1 MEKTSRVY
9 SIPLRKEFRKVPRYK
24 RAKKAVFAV
33 KTFLAKHMKS
43 DIAQVKIGKFLNL
56 KLWKNGI
63 KNPPAKVAIH
73 VEKEE
78 DGVIK
83 AELFGRKFDDSVI
96 KVVKAKSENKNDI
109 TNKFKELVTKSQ
121 SDTSK
126 PFSKEKMKETAE
138 TDKVSKE
145 KKDEKTEKKTK
156 SKKNVS
162 KKTDEKKGTKSV
174 KKVDKKPVS
183 VKNKNSEKKA
193 DNKKNTSKTSSKKA
207 AKKEK
212 SVSNKDIKK

>member
-56 KLWKNGI
+56 KLWENGI

-145 KKDEKTEKKTK
+145 KKDEKAGKTE